1 MNEKIKKIWHIYKFI
16 FTVSFIAFNIIIAC
30 IITFLYFF
38 FGIDKNL
45 FTLDRIFSTEI
56 LILLTAITYGF
67 LYLLRVE
74 FDE

>member
-1 MNEKIKKIWHIYKFI
+1 MNDNIKEKLNIYKFI

-45 FTLDRIFSTEI
+45 FTLERIFSTEI
-56 LILLTAITYGF
+56 LILLIAIIYSF